1 MNPSIDFKKKRGRFN
16 KASVMLL
23 KLNKLIYNT
32 DFVSRVFINNYL
44 LRTQIPLS
52 FDYCKKF
59 EFNVTQIHKMQI
71 LYFL

>member
-32 DFVSRVFINNYL
+32 ESVSRVFINNYV
-44 LRTQIPLS
+44 LRTRILQS
-52 FDYCKKF
+52 FDDCETF
-59 EFNVTQIHKMQI
+59 EFNVPQIHKIQI

>member
-32 DFVSRVFINNYL
+32 VFVS
-44 LRTQIPLS
+44 
-52 FDYCKKF
+52 
-59 EFNVTQIHKMQI
+59 
-71 LYFL
+71 